1 MIYCYYRMVKS
12 MKKDIRTG
20 LLFVS
25 IFYVVAI
32 VFLMIMNFCLST
44 SSIELHDS
52 DENVKKIKELRREAL
67 ALEVNKCSVVIN
79 DMITYYE
86 KTSFDGDVNLKEK
99 YDMLNQEN
107 VSFLEYYLQ
116 IKEHCGLTDEER
128 DKYDYPHLFMTA
140 AIQNEAMLQRYLY
153 QYELGFKDLYFRM
166 IAEPNLNNTEYLIRK
181 RAELKAISS
190 VIEMVKERGVFSE

>member
-32 VFLMIMNFCLST
+32 VCLMIMNFCLST

-86 KTSFDGDVNLKEK
+86 KTSFDGEVKLKDI
-99 YDMLNQEN
+99 YDMLNPDSDYK
-107 VSFLEYYLQ
+107 SFLPYYLEV
-116 IKEHCGLTDEER
+116 KEHCGVTDEER
-128 DKYDYPHLFMTA
+128 EKYDYPNLFITSV
-140 AIQNEAMLQRYLY
+140 IQNEAMLQR
-153 QYELGFKDLYFRM
+153 
-166 IAEPNLNNTEYLIRK
+166 
-181 RAELKAISS
+181 
-190 VIEMVKERGVFSE
+190 

>member
-1 MIYCYYRMVKS
+1 MVKS

-99 YDMLNQEN
+99 YGDLF
-107 VSFLEYYLQ
+107 FLSQ
-116 IKEHCGLTDEER
+116 TSGPIKITL
-128 DKYDYPHLFMTA
+128 
-140 AIQNEAMLQRYLY
+140 
-153 QYELGFKDLYFRM
+153 
-166 IAEPNLNNTEYLIRK
+166 
-181 RAELKAISS
+181 SS
-190 VIEMVKERGVFSE
+190 YSLRRVLAFVDSTV